1 MKDIKIEIIQK
12 LIKYNIVFTED
23 IVNNINNVIGNKKAL
38 IITDNNVNRLYGEEI
53 LKKLNSNIRINNN
66 VYKLYFD
73 SGEATKSLKS
83 LEKIYSF
90 LIDNNFNRDDYI
102 IALGGGVIGDLSGLA
117 ASTYKRGMKLIQVP
131 TTLLSQVDSS
141 IGGKTAINLKGV
153 KNIIGSFYNPELV
166 LINNKFLNSLTER
179 EFLNGLAEVIK
190 TAIIGDEELF
200 NLLNN
205 NNLEQIRNNNK
216 LLENIIYKSL
226 LYKKDIVQKDF
237 YDKSIRRVLNFGHT
251 IGHVFEAHKDLD
263 YKHGEAVSLGIKFAS
278 LFSVYKNLLSD
289 REYDKIIEVIDSFG
303 LPTVIDKD
311 FKFKDIIKLLLQDK
325 KIVDNKIN
333 IVLLDRLFKPRI
345 VEVTKKEFKTVW
357 EWFNENNSSH

>member
-117 ASTYKRGMKLIQVP
+117 ASTYKRGMKFIQVP

-153 KNIIGSFYNPELV
+153 KNIIGSFYNPDLV

-179 EFLNGLAEVIK
+179 EFLNGLVEVI
-190 TAIIGDEELF
+190 
-200 NLLNN
+200 
-205 NNLEQIRNNNK
+205 
-216 LLENIIYKSL
+216 
-226 LYKKDIVQKDF
+226 
-237 YDKSIRRVLNFGHT
+237 
-251 IGHVFEAHKDLD
+251 
-263 YKHGEAVSLGIKFAS
+263 
-278 LFSVYKNLLSD
+278 
-289 REYDKIIEVIDSFG
+289 
-303 LPTVIDKD
+303 
-311 FKFKDIIKLLLQDK
+311 
-325 KIVDNKIN
+325 
-333 IVLLDRLFKPRI
+333 
-345 VEVTKKEFKTVW
+345 
-357 EWFNENNSSH
+357 